1 LKLKK
6 IVFALAAV
14 LAVNVAVAQ
23 DAATEED
30 YTVVLPESAQACVLP
45 AAPDSIPPDATYD
58 QLVEAKKHVA
68 DFQAGLGVYRECMT
82 AAEASAGEA
91 LTPGNK
97 QALVQSYNYSVD
109 MEERVAQRFN
119 DAIRSY
125 KERNPSQ

>member
-1 LKLKK
+1 MKK
-6 IVFALAAV
+6 MVFALAAV

-23 DAATEED
+23 EAETATEED

-82 AAEASAGEA
+82 AAETSAGEA

-109 MEERVAQRFN
+109 MEERVATRFN

-125 KERNPSQ
+125 KE

>member
-1 LKLKK
+1 MKK
-6 IVFALAAV
+6 MVFALAAA
-14 LAVNVAVAQ
+14 LAVNVVVAQ
-23 DAATEED
+23 DAAPEED